1 MTSEKSDRAYDLII
15 IGSGNGACAFLSHYL
30 ARAEDNARAEE
41 NPRVLVLERGDNF
54 FNTSDITHQI
64 NWTKS
69 YAEGNIFKLHNAL
82 TPDGKPIVSGW
93 ACTMGGGSSINY
105 TMIHESSS
113 WLTEHLGHN
122 ESYWND

>member
-30 ARAEDNARAEE
+30 AWAEDKA
-41 NPRVLVLERGDNF
+41 RVLVLERGDNF

-93 ACTMGGGSSINY
+93 ACTMGGG
-105 TMIHESSS
+105 
-113 WLTEHLGHN
+113 
-122 ESYWND
+122 